1 MADAFRIQQEDSK
14 MKNVTFE
21 DRFAMLVDIEYNRRK
36 DNRLKRLIKEADF
49 EQPDACIAGID
60 YTSGRKLNKE
70 LIARLPKQP
79 ILSLNYCTRVHFKA
93 AWVRLFWGPLG
104 APLAKNSNAKDS

>member
-1 MADAFRIQQEDSK
+1 MLQNNTTTKLLEMRLTGMADAFRIQQEDSK

-49 EQPDACIAGID
+49 
-60 YTSGRKLNKE
+60 
-70 LIARLPKQP
+70 
-79 ILSLNYCTRVHFKA
+79 
-93 AWVRLFWGPLG
+93 
-104 APLAKNSNAKDS
+104 